1 MAYKVIILY
10 QLYMPSYFLGTFT
23 EYPCLKIQKRQLT
36 CNELVALN
44 FLILGISL
52 PIFRIAFFVLSI
64 DSGNLW
70 EIHRIALKI
79 PDRNKIY

>member
-1 MAYKVIILY
+1 MLK
-10 QLYMPSYFLGTFT
+10 QKYFLTGIFILSA
-23 EYPCLKIQKRQLT
+23 ERQPIKLAWRKIVWLP

>member
-1 MAYKVIILY
+1 M
-10 QLYMPSYFLGTFT
+10 
-23 EYPCLKIQKRQLT
+23 QLT

-70 EIHRIALKI
+70 EIHRIALKT

>member
-1 MAYKVIILY
+1 MDSSYMEKVHL
-10 QLYMPSYFLGTFT
+10 L
-23 EYPCLKIQKRQLT
+23 IQKRQLT

-70 EIHRIALKI
+70 EIHRIALKT

>member
-1 MAYKVIILY
+1 M
-10 QLYMPSYFLGTFT
+10 
-23 EYPCLKIQKRQLT
+23 LKDVKRQLIHS
-36 CNELVALN
+36 ELVALH

-70 EIHRIALKI
+70 EIHRIALKT

>member
-1 MAYKVIILY
+1 MVTFLY
-10 QLYMPSYFLGTFT
+10 GKGTFT

-70 EIHRIALKI
+70 EIHRIALKT